1 MDASTPPNGPGASGR
16 PRLTPRAFEIA
27 ARIRSRRQ
35 QLGLTSVEVAN
46 KIGVPSPRYRSWEK
60 QLGPATENQY
70 LDALARVLT
79 VAPDWLS
86 HGTGV
91 APIPPEENELPLAA
105 DIEHLLLTTEER
117 KILAKRAYDR
127 RLSLRLDRQEVAL
140 RIGIPT
146 HGLKNWEFKLP
157 QKRQNNFEIAW
168 EAVLGVPEGWLRMP
182 EMAAPPPTK
191 DVLTQTISVKADSVA
206 GEIRMAASWLCRS
219 SFAKRTTDFHEL
231 FPSEQRLAD
240 IFALRYGVDGEANTK
255 LRVIGERYGLTRER
269 IRQIVEKM
277 ADRANRLELKTPFID
292 RLALE
297 IKAHLPATVESLD
310 RTFRDLLGESL
321 SIESVSRFCR
331 EILGRNIVAMT
342 DRPADMTHSWS
353 PTVIDPENHNAD
365 RIRIIRDTSM
375 RMIRSCGA
383 AHLFFVA
390 GAAGEVLGSG
400 VLPSDVERDCRM
412 IPGFEWLCEKDGW
425 FWYGEAKENRL
436 ISVAIKIL
444 ASAGQRVDAEE
455 ILAGFVRS
463 RRGYYEPD
471 KARPYFIEPPLQV
484 VVEVLC
490 RTKGVKKIQYD
501 DFYLE
506 PAIPVENVL
515 SDAETAVYRLM
526 SDNGNIASRH
536 TLNAQLVET
545 GQVKFMALQVS
556 LNNSPI
562 YRHIDRGVF
571 ALRGAPLSASF
582 LKDAQES
589 VGGEAGKGIPLSDR
603 DPNGYFHL
611 DCELSEYMVK
621 TRFWTIPSKMARLL
635 TEGEYSLDGFDE
647 PVVFSRTSN
656 GHYRLRRFL
665 SKALSLGLKAGDRF
679 DFAFNPDTRRMRVSN
694 VDARPEFSLE
704 APPSGA

>member
-1 MDASTPPNGPGASGR
+1 MDASTTPNGPGASGR

-46 KIGVPSPRYRSWEK
+46 KIGVPSPRYRSWEI

-79 VAPDWLS
+79 VDPDWLS

-105 DIEHLLLTTEER
+105 DIEHLLLTIEER
-117 KILAKRAYDR
+117 KILAKRAYER
-127 RLSLRLDRQEVAL
+127 RLSLKLDRQEVAL

-157 QKRQNNFEIAW
+157 QKRQNNFEVAW

-219 SFAKRTTDFHEL
+219 SFAKRTADFHEL

-240 IFALRYGVDGEANTK
+240 IFALRYGVDGEANTT

-277 ADRANRLELKTPFID
+277 ADRSNRLALKTPFID
-292 RLALE
+292 RLTHE
-297 IKAHLPATVESLD
+297 IKQHLPATVESLD
-310 RTFRDLLGESL
+310 HTFRDLLGESL
-321 SIESVSRFCR
+321 SIESVNRFCR

-342 DRPADMTHSWS
+342 DRPADMTLSWS

-365 RIRIIRDTSM
+365 RIRVIRDTSM

-383 AHLFFVA
+383 AQLFFVA
-390 GAAGEVLGSG
+390 GAAGEILGSG

-444 ASAGQRVDAEE
+444 AAAGQRVDAEE

-506 PAIPVENVL
+506 PAIPAETVL
-515 SDAETAVYRLM
+515 SESEAAVYRLM
-526 SDNGNIASRH
+526 SANGNIASRH
-536 TLNAQLVET
+536 TLNAQLVEN

-571 ALRGAPLSASF
+571 ALRGAPLSASS

-589 VGGEAGKGIPLSDR
+589 VGGEAAKTIPMSER
-603 DPNGYFHL
+603 DQTGYFHV

-621 TRFWTIPSKMARLL
+621 NRFWAVPSKMARLM
-635 TEGEYSLDGFDE
+635 TDGEYALEGFEE
-647 PVVFSRTSN
+647 PVVFTRGPTGN
-656 GHYRLRRFL
+656 NRLKRFL
-665 SKALSLGLKAGDRF
+665 AKAISMGLKAGDRF
-679 DFAFNPDTRRMRVSN
+679 ELAMNPDTRKMRVGK
-694 VDARPEFSLE
+694 VAVRPDFSLV
-704 APPSGA
+704 APPSGV